1 MEGNKMEEKTNGKEQ
16 PFRPESMD
24 LSKMSVDQLKEL
36 KEAIMARAG
45 EKVGPEGFSPIM
57 MQTGGDIDSFS
68 TVSQPWDYLS
78 QVINIA
84 FRRIALS
91 LTTVGLGLTAANLY
105 GTQGGAAYA
114 PAALVGA
121 GVSAAWFILD
131 MVRGGVK
138 GRE

>member
-1 MEGNKMEEKTNGKEQ
+1 MEGNKMEEKPSSKEQ
-16 PFRPESMD
+16 PFRPEAMD
-24 LSKMSVDQLKEL
+24 LSKMSVEQLSEL

-45 EKVGPEGFSPIM
+45 EKVGPEGFNPIM

-68 TVSQPWDYLS
+68 AVSQPWDYLI
-78 QVINIA
+78 QVLNMS

-105 GTQGGAAYA
+105 GTQAGAAYG
-114 PAALVGA
+114 PAALVAAGA
-121 GVSAAWFILD
+121 SAVWFILD